1 MKRLLILDDDAKQRR
16 VLQIL
21 AHKIGLDGLAA
32 DGTDQALALFREQRC
47 DLVVTDLQM
56 PGRDGIDFLRELRA
70 VDAEVPVIVLTGHG
84 TVATAVEAMKLG
96 AVDYLQKPFDV
107 DALEIVVRRAL
118 DHSRSRLENLF
129 LREQAAQD
137 GGFGQLIGAAPGRRP
152 APCS

>member
-21 AHKIGLDGLAA
+21 ARKIGFDGVPAEGA
-32 DGTDQALALFREQRC
+32 DAALALFREQRC

-56 PGRDGIDFLRELRA
+56 PGRDGMDFLRELRS

-84 TVATAVEAMKLG
+84 TVETAVEAMKLG

-107 DALEIVVRRAL
+107 DALEIIVRRAL
-118 DHSRSRLENLF
+118 DHSRSRLENRF
-129 LREQAAQD
+129 LREQA
-137 GGFGQLIGAAPGRRP
+137 GK
-152 APCS
+152 